1 MPNLPTTWTPTQPHA
16 LPTSN
21 VQDAET
27 EDILNFIAQLDSVCV
42 SNQTGWTHETATLAL
57 KASQSS
63 HSSKSG
69 FDFFSHFDTK
79 LRRHLRDAYNR
90 WQRCEDFSDSAAGA
104 ADFKSVETRAS
115 PGVRDIVGMI
125 ASAIITTAKKP
136 RGKSGKAEA
145 KAAMKR
151 DNELIDNIDGMFEP
165 TMGRSMSDSG
175 SEP

>member
-1 MPNLPTTWTPTQPHA
+1 MPYSPNTRPPTKTHA

-21 VQDAET
+21 THDTEA
-27 EDILNFIAQLDSVCV
+27 EDILAFIDQLDSVSS

-104 ADFKSVETRAS
+104 GDFKSVETRAS

-136 RGKSGKAEA
+136 RGRSGKAEA
-145 KAAMKR
+145 KAAVKR
-151 DNELIDNIDGMFEP
+151 DNDVIDSIDGMFKP
-165 TMGRSMSDSG
+165 TMRRSMSDLG
-175 SEP
+175 DEP